1 MKKRA
6 RVIYNPTSGRE
17 LIKKNLAD
25 VLQILENA
33 GYVTS
38 AHATT
43 PEAGDAKREAEL
55 AVADGYD
62 LVVAAGGDGTINEVI
77 NGIAEQP
84 SRPKVGIIPTGTT
97 NDFARALH
105 VPRDVIKATEIIAA
119 GQSVAMDIGKANDT
133 YFINIGGGGRL
144 TELTY
149 DVPSKLKT
157 MLGQLA
163 YYLKG
168 IEMLPSFKAT
178 KVKIEY
184 DDGFFEGEAM
194 FFLLGLT
201 NSIGGFEKI
210 APDAKLDDGKFS
222 LIVVKKVN
230 LPEFIRLIT
239 LAIRG
244 DHIKE
249 PNVIYVKSEKVVVT
263 SEEKMLINLD
273 GELGGET
280 PMTFQNL
287 NQHIEFFANVEE
299 IPASDLDVKYEEQ
312 FTIDQ

>member
-1 MKKRA
+1 MQKHA

-17 LIKKNLAD
+17 IIKKNLAD
-25 VLQILENA
+25 VLSILEQA

-43 PEAGDAKREAEL
+43 AEPDDAKHAAEEA
-55 AVADGYD
+55 VRDRFD

-77 NGIAEQP
+77 NGIAEKEY
-84 SRPKVGIIPTGTT
+84 RPKVGIIPTGTT

-105 VPRDVIKATEIIAA
+105 VPRDVIKATKIIAA
-119 GQSVAMDIGKANDT
+119 GQSVAMDIGKANET

-149 DVPSKLKT
+149 DVPSRLKT

-168 IEMLPSFKAT
+168 IEMLPSLKAT
-178 KVKIEY
+178 KVKVEY
-184 DDGFFEGEAM
+184 DQGVFEGEVM

-222 LIVVKKVN
+222 LIIVKKVN
-230 LPEFIRLIT
+230 LAEFIRLVT
-239 LAIRG
+239 LALRG

-249 PNVIYVKSEKVVVT
+249 PNVIYVKSEKVIVN
-263 SEEKMLINLD
+263 SEDKMLINLD

-280 PMTFQNL
+280 PMEFRNL
-287 NQHIEFFANVEE
+287 RQHIEFFTSVDD
-299 IPASDLDVKYEEQ
+299 IPATDLFIKENS
-312 FTIDQ
+312 

>member
-1 MKKRA
+1 MQKSA

-17 LIKKNLAD
+17 IIKKNLAD
-25 VLQILENA
+25 VLLILEQA
-33 GYVTS
+33 GYVAS

-43 PEAGDAKREAEL
+43 AEPGDAKRAAEEAVE
-55 AVADGYD
+55 AHYD
-62 LVVAAGGDGTINEVI
+62 LVIAAGGDGTINEVI
-77 NGIAEQP
+77 NGIAEKP
-84 SRPKVGIIPTGTT
+84 YRPKVGIIPTGTT

-105 VPRDVIKATEIIAA
+105 IPRDVIKATKIIAE
-119 GQSVAMDIGKANDT
+119 GDSIAMDIGKANDT

-168 IEMLPSFKAT
+168 IEMIPSLKPT
-178 KVKIEY
+178 KVRIEY
-184 DDGFFEGEAM
+184 DDGVFEGKTLL
-194 FFLLGLT
+194 FLLALT

-222 LIVVKKVN
+222 LIIVKKTN
-230 LPEFIRLIT
+230 LPELIRLIT
-239 LAIRG
+239 LALRG

-249 PNVIYVKSEKVVVT
+249 PNIIYTKSSKVVVT
-263 SEEKMLINLD
+263 SKDKMLINLD

-280 PMTFQNL
+280 PMTFLNL
-287 NQHIEFFANVEE
+287 KQHIEFFADSV
-299 IPASDLDVKYEEQ
+299 ALLDTDLFIEK
-312 FTIDQ
+312 

>member
-1 MKKRA
+1 MVKRA

-17 LIKKNLAD
+17 IIKKNLAD
-25 VLQILENA
+25 VLMVLENA

-43 PEAGDAKREAEL
+43 PEPGDAEREARC
-55 AVADGYD
+55 AVQEKYD

-77 NGIAEQP
+77 NGIAEQEY
-84 SRPKVGIIPTGTT
+84 RPKVGIIPTGTT

-105 VPRDVIKATEIIAA
+105 VPRDVMKATEIIAR
-119 GQSVAMDIGKANDT
+119 GESVAMDIGKANDT
-133 YFINIGGGGRL
+133 YFINIGGGGRI

-168 IEMLPSFKAT
+168 IEMLPSLKAT
-178 KVKIEY
+178 DVRVEY
-184 DDGFFEGEAM
+184 DDGVFEGKAM

-222 LIVVKKVN
+222 LIILKKVN
-230 LPEFIRLIT
+230 LAEFIRLVT
-239 LAIRG
+239 LALRG

-249 PNVIYVKSEKVVVT
+249 PNIIYVKSKKVMVT
-263 SEEKMLINLD
+263 SEDKMLINLD

-280 PMTFQNL
+280 PMTFENL
-287 NQHIEFFANVEE
+287 NRHIEFFADIHA
-299 IPASDLDVKYEEQ
+299 IPASDLASEKQLDAQ
-312 FTIDQ
+312 I

>member
-1 MKKRA
+1 MQKRA

-17 LIKKNLAD
+17 IIKKNLAD
-25 VLQILENA
+25 VLNILENA

-38 AHATT
+38 SHATT
-43 PEAGDAKREAEL
+43 PEENDAKNEARK
-55 AVADGYD
+55 AVENRYD

-77 NGIAEQP
+77 NGIAEQEY
-84 SRPKVGIIPTGTT
+84 RPKIGIIPTGTT
-97 NDFARALH
+97 NDFARALKI
-105 VPRDVIKATEIIAA
+105 PRDVIKATEIIAN
-119 GQSVAMDIGKANDT
+119 GESIAMDIGKANDT
-133 YFINIGGGGRL
+133 YFINIGGGGRI

-149 DVPSKLKT
+149 DVPSRLKT

-168 IEMLPSFKAT
+168 IEMLPSLKAT
-178 KVKIEY
+178 RVRVEY
-184 DDGFFEGEAM
+184 DDGVFEGEAM

-222 LIVVKKVN
+222 LILVKKVN
-230 LPEFIRLIT
+230 LAEFIRLVT
-239 LAIRG
+239 LALRG

-249 PNVIYVKSEKVVVT
+249 PNVIYVKSEKVTVF
-263 SEEKMLINLD
+263 SDDQMLINLD

-287 NQHIEFFANVEE
+287 KQHISFFANVAD
-299 IPASDLDVKYEEQ
+299 IPASDLNNKQVEM
-312 FTIDQ
+312 ID

>member
-1 MKKRA
+1 MQKHA

-17 LIKKNLAD
+17 IIKKNLAD
-25 VLQILENA
+25 VLSILEQA

-43 PEAGDAKREAEL
+43 AEPDDAKHAAEEA
-55 AVADGYD
+55 VRDRFD

-77 NGIAEQP
+77 NGIAEKEY
-84 SRPKVGIIPTGTT
+84 RPKVGIIPTGTT

-105 VPRDVIKATEIIAA
+105 VPRDVIKATKIIAA
-119 GQSVAMDIGKANDT
+119 GQSVAMDIGKANET

-149 DVPSKLKT
+149 DVPSRLKT

-168 IEMLPSFKAT
+168 IEMLPSLKAT
-178 KVKIEY
+178 KVKVEY
-184 DDGFFEGEAM
+184 DQGVFEGEVM

-222 LIVVKKVN
+222 
-230 LPEFIRLIT
+230 
-239 LAIRG
+239 G
-244 DHIKE
+244 
-249 PNVIYVKSEKVVVT
+249 IYPFSHT
-263 SEEKMLINLD
+263 
-273 GELGGET
+273 G
-280 PMTFQNL
+280 
-287 NQHIEFFANVEE
+287 
-299 IPASDLDVKYEEQ
+299 ASRRSY
-312 FTIDQ
+312 

>member
-1 MKKRA
+1 MQKHA

-17 LIKKNLAD
+17 IIKKNLAD
-25 VLQILENA
+25 VLSILEQA

-43 PEAGDAKREAEL
+43 AEPDDAKHAAEEA
-55 AVADGYD
+55 VRDRFD

-77 NGIAEQP
+77 NGIAEKEY
-84 SRPKVGIIPTGTT
+84 RPKVGIIPTGTT

-105 VPRDVIKATEIIAA
+105 VPRDVIKATKIIAA
-119 GQSVAMDIGKANDT
+119 GQSVAMDIGKANET

-149 DVPSKLKT
+149 DVPSRLKT

-168 IEMLPSFKAT
+168 IEMLPSLKAT
-178 KVKIEY
+178 KVKVEY
-184 DDGFFEGEAM
+184 DQGVFEGEVM

-222 LIVVKKVN
+222 LIIVKKVN
-230 LPEFIRLIT
+230 LAEFIRLVT
-239 LAIRG
+239 LA
-244 DHIKE
+244 
-249 PNVIYVKSEKVVVT
+249 
-263 SEEKMLINLD
+263 L
-273 GELGGET
+273 
-280 PMTFQNL
+280 
-287 NQHIEFFANVEE
+287 
-299 IPASDLDVKYEEQ
+299 
-312 FTIDQ
+312 

>member
-1 MKKRA
+1 MQKHA

-17 LIKKNLAD
+17 IIKKNLAD
-25 VLQILENA
+25 VLSILEQA

-43 PEAGDAKREAEL
+43 AEPDDAKHAAEEA
-55 AVADGYD
+55 VRDRFD

-77 NGIAEQP
+77 NGIAEKEY
-84 SRPKVGIIPTGTT
+84 RPKVGIIPTGTT

-105 VPRDVIKATEIIAA
+105 VPRDVIKATKIIAA
-119 GQSVAMDIGKANDT
+119 GQSVAMDIGKANET

-149 DVPSKLKT
+149 DVPSRLKT

-168 IEMLPSFKAT
+168 IEMLPSLKAT
-178 KVKIEY
+178 KVKVEY
-184 DDGFFEGEAM
+184 DQGVFEGEVM

-222 LIVVKKVN
+222 LIIVKKSK
-230 LPEFIRLIT
+230 FS
-239 LAIRG
+239 G
-244 DHIKE
+244 
-249 PNVIYVKSEKVVVT
+249 IYPFSHT
-263 SEEKMLINLD
+263 
-273 GELGGET
+273 G
-280 PMTFQNL
+280 
-287 NQHIEFFANVEE
+287 
-299 IPASDLDVKYEEQ
+299 ASRRSY
-312 FTIDQ
+312 

>member
-1 MKKRA
+1 MQKRA

-17 LIKKNLAD
+17 IIKKNLAN
-25 VLQILENA
+25 VLAILEQA
-33 GYVTS
+33 GYVAS

-43 PEAGDAKREAEL
+43 AEEGNAKKAAEE
-55 AVADGYD
+55 AVAARYE
-62 LVVAAGGDGTINEVI
+62 LVIAAGGDGTINEVI
-77 NGIAEQP
+77 NGIAEKAY
-84 SRPKVGIIPTGTT
+84 RPKVGIIPTGTT

-105 VPRDVIKATEIIAA
+105 IPRDVIKATKIIAE
-119 GQSVAMDIGKANDT
+119 GNSIAMDIGKANDT

-157 MLGQLA
+157 MVGQLA

-168 IEMLPSFKAT
+168 IEMIPSLKPT

-184 DDGFFEGEAM
+184 DDGVFEGKSM
-194 FFLLGLT
+194 LFLLALT

-222 LIVVKKVN
+222 LLIVKKMN
-230 LPEFIRLIT
+230 LGEFIRLLT
-239 LAIRG
+239 LALRG
-244 DHIKE
+244 DHIKDSH
-249 PNVIYVKSEKVVVT
+249 VIYTKSSKVVVT
-263 SEEKMLINLD
+263 SRDKMLINLD

-280 PMTFQNL
+280 PMEFINL
-287 NQHIEFFANVEE
+287 QQHIEFFADSVALQNT
-299 IPASDLDVKYEEQ
+299 DLFIEK
-312 FTIDQ
+312 

>member
-1 MKKRA
+1 MNKQA

-17 LIKKNLAD
+17 IIKRNLAD
-25 VLQILENA
+25 VLNILENA
-33 GYVTS
+33 GYTAS

-55 AVADGYD
+55 AVSEHYD

-77 NGIAEQP
+77 NGIAGKDY
-84 SRPKVGIIPTGTT
+84 RPKVGIIPTGTT

-105 VPRDVIKATEIIAA
+105 IPRDVIKATKIIAS
-119 GQSVAMDIGKANDT
+119 GKSVAMDIGKANDT
-133 YFINIGGGGRL
+133 YFINIGGGGRI

-168 IEMLPSFKAT
+168 IEMLPSLKAT
-178 KVKIEY
+178 RVKVEY
-184 DDGFFEGEAM
+184 DDGIFEGEAM

-222 LIVVKKVN
+222 LIIVKKVG
-230 LPEFIRLIT
+230 LPEFIRLVT
-239 LAIRG
+239 LALRG

-249 PNVIYVKSEKVVVT
+249 PNVIYVKSQKVMVT
-263 SEEKMLINLD
+263 SAEKMLINLD

-280 PMTFQNL
+280 PMSFTNL
-287 NQHIEFFANVEE
+287 NRHIEFFADISS
-299 IPASDLDVKYEEQ
+299 IPASDLAVIKEDTATV
-312 FTIDQ
+312 

>member
-1 MKKRA
+1 MQKHA

-17 LIKKNLAD
+17 IIKKNLAD
-25 VLQILENA
+25 VLSILEQA

-43 PEAGDAKREAEL
+43 AEPDDAKHAAEEA
-55 AVADGYD
+55 VRNRFD

-77 NGIAEQP
+77 NGIAEKEY
-84 SRPKVGIIPTGTT
+84 RPKVGIIPTGTT

-105 VPRDVIKATEIIAA
+105 VPRDVIKATKIIAA
-119 GQSVAMDIGKANDT
+119 GQSVAMDIGKANET

-149 DVPSKLKT
+149 DVPSRLKT

-168 IEMLPSFKAT
+168 IEMLPSLKAT
-178 KVKIEY
+178 KVKVEY
-184 DDGFFEGEAM
+184 DQGVFEGEVM

-222 LIVVKKVN
+222 LI
-230 LPEFIRLIT
+230 I
-239 LAIRG
+239 
-244 DHIKE
+244 
-249 PNVIYVKSEKVVVT
+249 VKS
-263 SEEKMLINLD
+263 
-273 GELGGET
+273 
-280 PMTFQNL
+280 
-287 NQHIEFFANVEE
+287 
-299 IPASDLDVKYEEQ
+299 Q
-312 FTIDQ
+312 FSRIYPFSHTGAPRRSY